1 MHRPATAR
9 KAAAHQAAG
18 QVAPGVHRLGGTLVN
33 FYLVVHDDG
42 LVLVDAG
49 VPAHQGELRDRLAAL
64 GARPDDLRAVLL
76 THAHPDHTGLA
87 ERLRTAY
94 GTQVWVHEADAP
106 ILVDG
111 PRSALRYAKPERSLL
126 PYLVRRPAAL
136 ATPVRLARG
145 GAFTAPPVRQLRTF
159 GDEPAALADLPGRPR
174 VVPLPGHT
182 RGSAGYVFDELGVVF
197 TGDALVTHDGL
208 TGATGPGLVCRG
220 FTHDSAAAL
229 AGLDRLAALPDTLLV
244 LPGHGDPYAP
254 GPRAAAESARAAGVR

>member
-9 KAAAHQAAG
+9 QRPERQAAEP
-18 QVAPGVHRLGGTLVN
+18 VAPGVHRLGDTLVN
-33 FYLVVHDDG
+33 FYLVEHADG

-49 VPAHQGELRDRLAAL
+49 VPAHHGGLSDRLAVL

-87 ERLRTAY
+87 ERLRTEH
-94 GTQVWVHEADAP
+94 GTQIRVHEADAP

-111 PRSALRYAKPERSLL
+111 PRSALRYAKPERSAL

-136 ATPVRLARG
+136 ATPARLARG

-159 GDEPAALADLPGRPR
+159 DDGTAALTDVPGRPR
-174 VVPLPGHT
+174 VVPLAGHT
-182 RGSAGYVFDELGVVF
+182 RGSVGYVFDDLGVVF

-208 TGATGPGLVCRG
+208 TGVTGPGLVCRG

-229 AGLDRLAALPDTLLV
+229 AALDRLAALPDALLV
-244 LPGHGDPYAP
+244 LPGHGDPYAE
-254 GPRAAAESARAAGVR
+254 GPRAAAEFARAAGVR